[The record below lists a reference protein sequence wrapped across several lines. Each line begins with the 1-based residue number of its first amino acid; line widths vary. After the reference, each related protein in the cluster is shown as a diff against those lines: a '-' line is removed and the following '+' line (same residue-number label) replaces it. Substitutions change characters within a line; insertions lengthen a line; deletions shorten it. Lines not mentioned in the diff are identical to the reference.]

1 VPPVSRKIKLLAIQ
15 LEDPRSFTCLQLMIR
30 IECGISKHEIGLFIS
45 PTVDILER
53 SGSQNTPQGELVT
66 TMDKRVPDN
75 GTPLTKK
82 RSLAIELQAEVTVCS
97 AGHPKQIIQGAGG
110 VMHCKEKKRGTMI
123 SSTVKQT

>member
-1 VPPVSRKIKLLAIQ
+1 MPPVSRKIKLLAIQ

-30 IECGISKHEIGLFIS
+30 IRCGISKHEIGLFIN

-53 SGSQNTPQGELVT
+53 SGGQNTPHGELVT
-66 TMDKRVPDN
+66 TMDKRVPND

-82 RSLAIELQAEVTVCS
+82 RSLAIELKANTAIRS

-110 VMHCKEKKRGTMI
+110 VMHCKEKKEDYD
-123 SSTVKQT
+123 